1 MGQRMAGQAELRRD
15 GADLQSG
22 EAGLAA
28 ANDSAQRS
36 IVILGATG
44 SIGKSTADIVIGSKG
59 AFRVAAVAGGR
70 DPIALAKVARAL
82 GAGFAALAD
91 PAGYSELKEALA
103 GSGIAAGAGPTAVVE
118 AALHPSDMVMAAI
131 AGTAGVEPT
140 YAALSAGRTVALANK
155 ECLVCAGPAFI
166 RRAAEMGTKLLPV
179 DSEHNAIFQAL
190 NDADLN
196 TVEMITLTA
205 SGGPFR
211 TWTAEAIAKATPEQ
225 ALQHPNWSMGPKIT
239 VDSAGLMNKGLEV
252 IEAHYIFGIEAER
265 LDVLVHAQSV
275 VHGLVAFRDGSVTA
289 GLAAPDM
296 RVPIAH
302 CLSYPNRLT
311 TGARRLDL
319 AGVGQLTFERPD
331 FARFPALRVA
341 LDALRAG
348 RGAPTVLNA
357 ANEVAV
363 AAFLAGEISFHAIA
377 TLVERAVEA
386 ALANGTAHE
395 PQSVADALAIDHI
408 ARELTRGLLAQG
420 AASGMVRT
428 S

>member
-1 MGQRMAGQAELRRD
+1 MAGQAELRAKT
-15 GADLQSG
+15 ADHELKV
-22 EAGLAA
+22 AALAA
-28 ANDSAQRS
+28 ANDRS
-36 IVILGATG
+36 PRSVVILGATG
-44 SIGKSTADIVIGSKG
+44 SIGKSTADIIAGSKG
-59 AFRVAAVAGGR
+59 AFTVAAVAGGR
-70 DPIALAKVARAL
+70 DPIALAKVARDL
-82 GAGFAALAD
+82 GARFAALAD
-91 PAGYSELKEALA
+91 PAGYADLKAALA
-103 GSGIAAGAGPTAVVE
+103 GSGVEAAAGPEAVVE

-166 RRAAEMGTKLLPV
+166 RQAAAMGTKLLPV

-190 NDADLN
+190 GDSDLA

-211 TWTAEAIAKATPEQ
+211 TWTLEAIAKATPEQ
-225 ALQHPNWSMGPKIT
+225 ALQHPNWSMGRKIT

-289 GLAAPDM
+289 GMAAPDM

-302 CLSYPNRLT
+302 CLSYPRRLT

-319 AGVGQLTFERPD
+319 ASVGQLTFERPD
-331 FARFPALRVA
+331 FVRFPALRVA
-341 LDALRAG
+341 LDALRTG
-348 RGAPTVLNA
+348 SGAPTVLNA

-363 AAFLAGEISFHAIA
+363 EAFLAGQISFHDIA
-377 TLVERAVEA
+377 RLVERTIEA
-386 ALANGTAHE
+386 ALADGTAHE
-395 PQSVADALAIDHI
+395 PQSVADALAVDHI
-408 ARELTRGLLAQG
+408 AREMTRALLAPG
-420 AASGMVRT
+420 SASGMVRN
-428 S
+428 

>member
-1 MGQRMAGQAELRRD
+1 MARQ
-15 GADLQSG
+15 ADLRCDT
-22 EAGLAA
+22 ERDERAIKRAG
-28 ANDSAQRS
+28 DDGPRS
-36 IVILGATG
+36 IVVLGATG
-44 SIGKSTADIVIGSKG
+44 SIGKSTADIISGSNG
-59 AFRVAAVAGGR
+59 AFTVAAVAGGR
-70 DPIALAKVARAL
+70 DPIALARVAREL
-82 GAGFAALAD
+82 GAKFAALAD
-91 PAGYSELKEALA
+91 PSRYNDLKDALS
-103 GSGIAAGAGPTAVVE
+103 GSGIKAGAGASAVVE

-166 RRAAEMGTKLLPV
+166 KQAAAMGTRLLPV

-190 NDADLN
+190 GDADPDSI
-196 TVEMITLTA
+196 EMMTLTA

-225 ALQHPNWSMGPKIT
+225 ALKHPNWSMGPKVTIN
-239 VDSAGLMNKGLEV
+239 SAGLMNKGLEV
-252 IEAHYIFGIEAER
+252 IEAHHIFGIERER
-265 LDVLVHAQSV
+265 LDVLVHAQSI

-302 CLSYPNRLT
+302 CLSYPRRLET
-311 TGARRLDL
+311 RARRLDL
-319 AGVGQLTFERPD
+319 AAIGTLTFERPD
-331 FARFPALRVA
+331 FDRFPALRVA

-363 AAFLAGEISFHAIA
+363 EAFLNKRISFHDIA
-377 TLVERAVEA
+377 RLVEQAIEA
-386 ALANGTAHE
+386 ALADGTAHE

-408 ARELTRGLLAQG
+408 ARERTRALLA
-420 AASGMVRT
+420 A
-428 S
+428 

>member
-1 MGQRMAGQAELRRD
+1 MAGQAELRCETAAD
-15 GADLQSG
+15 GTGARR
-22 EAGLAA
+22 AA
-28 ANDSAQRS
+28 ANDAAPRS
-36 IVILGATG
+36 VVILGATG
-44 SIGKSTADIVIGSKG
+44 SIGKSTADIIAGSKG
-59 AFRVAAVAGGR
+59 AFTVTAVAGGR
-70 DPIALAKVARAL
+70 DPQALAKVAREL
-82 GAGFAALAD
+82 GAQFAALAD
-91 PAGYSELKEALA
+91 PAGYAELKDALV
-103 GSGIAAGAGPTAVVE
+103 GTGIKAGAGPAAVVE
-118 AALHPSDMVMAAI
+118 AALYPSDIVMGAI

-166 RRAAEMGTKLLPV
+166 RQAAAMGTRLLPV

-190 NDADLN
+190 GDSDLA

-211 TWTAEAIAKATPEQ
+211 TWTAAQIAQATPEQ
-225 ALQHPNWSMGPKIT
+225 ALQHPNWSMGAKIT

-252 IEAHYIFGIEAER
+252 VEAHYIFGIEPER

-302 CLSYPNRLT
+302 CLSYPRRLT

-319 AGVGQLTFERPD
+319 AAVGQLTFERPD
-331 FARFPALRVA
+331 FDRFPALRVA
-341 LDALRAG
+341 LEALRLG
-348 RGAPTVLNA
+348 QGMPTVLNA

-363 AAFLAGEISFHAIA
+363 AAFLDRRISFHDIA
-377 TLVERAVEA
+377 RLVERTCEA
-386 ALANGTAHE
+386 LLADGTAHE

-408 ARELTRGLLAQG
+408 ARERTRALLA
-420 AASGMVRT
+420 A
-428 S
+428 